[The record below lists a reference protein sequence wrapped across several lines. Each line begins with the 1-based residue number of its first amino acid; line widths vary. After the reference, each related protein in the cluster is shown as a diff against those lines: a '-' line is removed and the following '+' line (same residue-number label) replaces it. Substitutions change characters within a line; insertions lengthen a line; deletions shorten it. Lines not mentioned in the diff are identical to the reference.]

1 MPVNS
6 GSDGTQISFSDLQAA
21 YGDPTPTPGDT
32 SIPLSAFYRGS
43 GVVPNTRTV
52 TALAS
57 GSGSGNGDGSSAGIS
72 VDVQNADTT
81 STSIPSRESQA
92 QRVNGGTSYVVN
104 SNDVYIRYAVG
115 GGDPDSGTTIR
126 WNVNGGTTRTARDG
140 NQSARVY
147 FWGPR
152 GSGASGANTF
162 FGIPPT
168 AHHGSVSTGNT
179 INGLSGGSIQAFRAT
194 VTSQS
199 RRRFVYTN
207 NTGQTINLTTTSM
220 GGNSNT
226 TMLTPGASV
235 TRGPFNGSNEA
246 WTVSYPA
253 VTSTSSDANNEIPTT
268 GNPIDLDGFN
278 TPGNFTP

>member
-6 GSDGTQISFSDLQAA
+6 GSDGTEISFSDLQAA

-43 GVVPNTRTV
+43 SVVPVNRTV
-52 TALAS
+52 TVLAGDS
-57 GSGSGNGDGSSAGIS
+57 GGGTGDGSAAGIS
-72 VDVQNADTT
+72 VDVQSANTT
-81 STSIPSRESQA
+81 STSTGGLTVSAFSGNGI
-92 QRVNGGTSYVVN
+92 VNTADLSYVYARSEGRGNHTVN
-104 SNDVYIRYAVG
+104 LYPGPNGSGHPTQIFSYSQDDNPGFTIAYR
-115 GGDPDSGTTIR
+115 GTTYQSGDGSPTVR
-126 WNVNGGTTRTARDG
+126 SNATR
-140 NQSARVY
+140 Y
-147 FWGPR
+147 
-152 GSGASGANTF
+152 
-162 FGIPPT
+162 
-168 AHHGSVSTGNT
+168 TGNRS
-179 INGLSGGSIQAFRAT
+179 LSFSGFRTPAQIGRRT
-194 VTSQS
+194 QTTTTTQ

-226 TMLTPGASV
+226 TMLTPGAFV

-253 VTSTSSDANNEIPTT
+253 VTSTSSDANNEIPTSGT
-268 GNPIDLDGFN
+268 IDLDGFN